1 MGRSPSKAMPAVAS
15 GATVAVTGANGFVAS
30 HIVKSLLDAGFSV
43 RACVR
48 DPSNEAK
55 VGHLQA
61 LPGAAE
67 RLTLHAGDLLKAGT
81 YDEAFAGCDA
91 VVHAA
96 AVVDIESKG
105 AEAQAKVV
113 QPSLEGT
120 KNVLDSVNAA
130 GSVQRVVHTSS
141 IAAIMRADES
151 EDHVFTEEDWNTY
164 GSLDN
169 GDAYG
174 YAKQAGEKYAHEA
187 AAADDISWDYVSI
200 NPHVIL
206 GPVLCKEHTKS
217 SAALIRQMVY
227 GNATNNYNAKFVDVR
242 DVAAAHVQALL
253 RPEAAGQRFLI
264 INDSPVMNTTDL
276 IPIVQERVPFP
287 MDSKALHG
295 STGVW
300 MAYECGMVSEYAYFM
315 FTKKIEF
322 KNDKS
327 KEVLGLS
334 YKPLAETLEDCAKSM
349 VDGGFIKARKEARGG
364 CCMM

>member
-1 MGRSPSKAMPAVAS
+1 M
-15 GATVAVTGANGFVAS
+15 AVTGANGFVAS
-30 HIVKSLLDAGFSV
+30 HIVKSLLAAGFSV

-48 DPSNEAK
+48 DPSNETK

-67 RLTLHAGDLLKAGT
+67 RLTLHAGDLLKPGT
-81 YDEAFAGCDA
+81 YDAAFAGCDA

-113 QPSLEGT
+113 QPSLDGT

-130 GSVQRVVHTSS
+130 GTVQRVVQTSS
-141 IAAIMRADES
+141 IAAIMRANEN

-164 GSLDN
+164 GTVDN

-187 AAADDISWDYVSI
+187 AAAENITWDYVSI

-217 SAALIRQMVY
+217 SAALIRQMIY

-264 INDSPVMNTTDL
+264 INDSPVMCTTDL

-300 MAYECGMVSEYAYFM
+300 MAYKCGMVSDYAYFM

-327 KEVLGLS
+327 KAVLGLS

-349 VDGGFIKARKEARGG
+349 VDGGFIKARKEANGG
-364 CCMM
+364 CCLM